1 MFGAAAYH
9 GGDEESTMVMV
20 SSYLKQ
26 PLRML
31 KQAKADRAQTP
42 ESSAVTGQATGPRAS
57 GHGQVDLLVHLLSG
71 GGQAGSYGG
80 AASAD
85 RSPLDRRRAP

>member
-1 MFGAAAYH
+1 
-9 GGDEESTMVMV
+9 MV

-31 KQAKADRAQTP
+31 EQVREDRAQAQR
-42 ESSAVTGQATGPRAS
+42 SSAVSAQAIEPRAS

-71 GGQAGSYGG
+71 GGQAGNYGDSG
-80 AASAD
+80 TD
-85 RSPLDRRRAP
+85 HRSPLERRRAS